1 MPINIIRYL
10 FMLRVTGSLVTLS
23 DHPAL
28 ELSRVVGNAI
38 ANRLPTSQARPWRKA
53 VTLWDQSGLRP
64 QDLKKGLTSLPE
76 VNWPIEAVIFFYPG
90 KRAYGFD
97 ELIFWELKLLGDSAD
112 HNLFLEV
119 IMPALEEACTAGD
132 PRWRSSLGLWGRS
145 GIQAV
150 YVARGLH
157 WEPLVQQGQL
167 DLGYKPG
174 PTQWAEGL
182 DFDSCSSLAFD
193 QLTWVTPFHFASP
206 GANPQHPQGPARPS
220 LNRAPTLRQLYD
232 AFVARVSPLILNK
245 RHPSDTFWNLL
256 TKQDQLS
263 LEAAI
268 EQSSRVR
275 LSFKAFKSGRTQT
288 PEAFFGMQ
296 RFAPVIPQ
304 VIVPLLGLGSII
316 HLGRHTHLG
325 HGTFYLDSAIS

>member
-23 DHPAL
+23 DYPAL
-28 ELSRVVGNAI
+28 ELSLVLGNAI
-38 ANRLPTSQARPWRKA
+38 ANRLPASQARPWRKA
-53 VTLWDQSGLRP
+53 AALWDQHGLGP
-64 QDLKKGLTSLPE
+64 QYLKKGLTSLPE
-76 VNWPIEAVIFFYPG
+76 VDWPIETVILFYPG
-90 KRAYGFD
+90 KRSYGFD
-97 ELIFWELKLLGDSAD
+97 ELICWELKLLGDSAD
-112 HNLFLEV
+112 HDMFLEI
-119 IMPALEEACTAGD
+119 IMPALEEACTTVD
-132 PRWRSSLGLWGRS
+132 SRWRFPQGLWGKA

-167 DLGYKPG
+167 DLGYKAG

-182 DFDSCSSLAFD
+182 DFDSCAGLAFD
-193 QLTWVTPFHFASP
+193 RLTWITPFHLESP
-206 GANPQHPQGPARPS
+206 GADLQYPQDPARPS
-220 LNRAPTLRQLYD
+220 PNRAPTLRQLYD
-232 AFVARVSPLILNK
+232 AFVARVSSLILNK

-263 LEAAI
+263 LEAAL
-268 EQSSRVR
+268 ERSSRVR
-275 LSFKAFKSGRTQT
+275 LSSKAFKAGRTQM

-325 HGTFYLDSAIS
+325 QGAFYLDSSFS

>member
-1 MPINIIRYL
+1 M
-10 FMLRVTGSLVTLS
+10 
-23 DHPAL
+23 
-28 ELSRVVGNAI
+28 
-38 ANRLPTSQARPWRKA
+38 
-53 VTLWDQSGLRP
+53 
-64 QDLKKGLTSLPE
+64 
-76 VNWPIEAVIFFYPG
+76 
-90 KRAYGFD
+90 
-97 ELIFWELKLLGDSAD
+97 
-112 HNLFLEV
+112 FLEI
-119 IMPALEEACTAGD
+119 IMPALEEACTTGD
-132 PRWRSSLGLWGRS
+132 SRRRSSLGLWGRS

-157 WEPLVQQGQL
+157 WEPLVQHGQL
-167 DLGYKPG
+167 DLRYKAG

-182 DFDSCSSLAFD
+182 DFDSCSSLAFN
-193 QLTWVTPFHFASP
+193 QLTWVKPFHFESP
-206 GANPQHPQGPARPS
+206 GTDLQRPPGQAGPAS
-220 LNRAPTLRQLYD
+220 NRAPTLRQLYD

-275 LSFKAFKSGRTQT
+275 LSFKAFKAGRAQT
-288 PEAFFGMQ
+288 PDTFFGIQ
-296 RFAPVIPQ
+296 RFAPVIPK

-325 HGTFYLDSAIS
+325 HGTFYLDSSIS